1 MCFASKQP
9 YLFSQYPKIHLLPP
23 FLSDVSN
30 ERTQKFVLRWC
41 GVHVVGYIGDKVDKQ
56 SMNATAKMGRRGGF
70 LLQLLSWM
78 YPEILHS
85 LSTYFWGELLR
96 LGGLPSGEGGGNY
109 SDDRES
115 GKDHVSRGYG
125 NI

>member
-9 YLFSQYPKIHLLPP
+9 YLSSLSPTIHLLPP
-23 FLSDVSN
+23 FLPDVSN
-30 ERTQKFVLRWC
+30 ERTQKFVLRL
-41 GVHVVGYIGDKVDKQ
+41 GGVVGYIGDKVDKQ
-56 SMNATAKMGRRGGF
+56 SMNATAKMGRGGF

-85 LSTYFWGELLR
+85 LSTYVWGELLR

-109 SDDRES
+109 SDDRDS
-115 GKDHVSRGYG
+115 GNDHVSRGYG